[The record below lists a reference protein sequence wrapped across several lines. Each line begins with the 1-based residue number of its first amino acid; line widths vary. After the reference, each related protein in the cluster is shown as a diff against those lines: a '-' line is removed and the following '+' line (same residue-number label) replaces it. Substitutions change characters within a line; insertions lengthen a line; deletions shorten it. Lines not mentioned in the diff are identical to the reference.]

1 MFSKQYQSA
10 ILIAKIL
17 DVDVLDVIL
26 NKHIIPDNKQSI
38 VDFKLEQLQKGVPL
52 DYLLEQIQILSLSL
66 KVTPDTLIPREETE
80 EWITR
85 FKDLMKRQKHN
96 LDLVVDLGS
105 GSGIIGL
112 SLADIYNQV
121 WLVDISEKSLDVAF
135 DNANDN
141 GITNTRFLQCDGLD
155 RTFERALSEDN
166 PKSWNLIA
174 NLPYLP
180 SQDKESAKEFKV
192 FFEPEVSLYSG
203 VDGLDLFRRVLTQIQ
218 DIELKPEITVWEL
231 DPRNILEA
239 ELLLQ
244 NIGYQTLIWQDKNGL
259 NRVLIGYC
267 LGYFD

>member
-1 MFSKQYQSA
+1 
-10 ILIAKIL
+10 
-17 DVDVLDVIL
+17 
-26 NKHIIPDNKQSI
+26 
-38 VDFKLEQLQKGVPL
+38 
-52 DYLLEQIQILSLSL
+52 
-66 KVTPDTLIPREETE
+66 
-80 EWITR
+80 
-85 FKDLMKRQKHN
+85 MKRQKYN

-155 RTFERALSEDN
+155 RTFERALVEHS

-180 SQDKESAKEFKV
+180 SQDKDSAKEFKV

-239 ELLLQ
+239 ESLLQ
-244 NIGYQTLIWQDKNGL
+244 KIGYQTLIWQDKNGL
-259 NRVLIGYC
+259 NRVLIGCC